1 MYASKI
7 REISRKSLFI
17 SGVTALASITSFAPA
32 FAPAFAQDDEV
43 SSGVL
48 EEVMVTATRREESLL
63 DVPISIATLSGENLT
78 SLFAGGEDVLA
89 LSGRVPGLYVESSN
103 GRTAPRFYI
112 RGLGNI
118 DFDLSASQPVSVVM
132 DDVVMENTV
141 LKSFPIFDIDQIEV
155 IRGPQG
161 TLFGRNT
168 TAGIVKFNS
177 RRPQHET
184 SGYFSGSYGT
194 YGSANFDAAAG
205 GSVVHDVLAMRASVL
220 YQTRN
225 DWIDNGF
232 TGEKDA
238 MGGFQETAGRLQFMW
253 TAGENFTALLSVQ
266 ARKLKGTA
274 SIFRANVFNTGSN
287 KLNQNYDRDV
297 VYYDG
302 GDNNPQGYNAHGET
316 LNLEWDLDPFTI
328 TSITSFQHG
337 DGFSRGDIDAGVVDF
352 SGNAPIPTGI
362 SFDPAALHFPTGT
375 TALTFPG
382 TIHVDSVTQD
392 GADIDQFT
400 QELRFA
406 SNSDGPFSWQAG
418 VYYFDSTLTVETVS
432 FASFGFDGSQQNT
445 IVEQTNQAWAV
456 FGQGSWAAS
465 DRLTFTAGLRFT
477 DDKRDF
483 KVSQFGQLWLDIGIP
498 TFDGLPID
506 ESASETSWDLSA
518 NFALSDT
525 SSIYGRVATG
535 FRAQSIQG
543 RDVAFLQ
550 FPSVADPETILSFE
564 AGYKADLL
572 DGRMRLNLGVFHYT
586 VDDMQLSIIGGASNI
601 NQVINAKEGEATG
614 FEVDLQWLITDRLMA
629 TFGAAYNDTEI
640 KSPGLSVVPCGSAE
654 CQAWQERDANGQVSI
669 DGNPFPR
676 TPETNYNV
684 TLRYGMPF
692 GGAGELFIFT
702 DWVYYGD
709 IQMALYYTPEFQTD
723 NQFEGG
729 VKVGYRNLENNWEVG
744 IFGRNITD
752 EDNVKG
758 FVDFSNNTGFVN
770 EPAIWGI
777 EATYNF
783 GQY

>member
-1 MYASKI
+1 MFAYKA
-7 REISRKSLFI
+7 REISRKSLYLSVI
-17 SGVTALASITSFAPA
+17 AAIASVSSIAPA
-32 FAPAFAQDDEV
+32 FSQNDQG

-48 EEVMVTATRREESLL
+48 EEVMVTATRREESTL

-89 LSGRVPGLYVESSN
+89 LSGRVPGLFIESSN
-103 GRTAPRFYI
+103 GRAAPRFYI

-141 LKSFPIFDIDQIEV
+141 LKSFPIFDMEQVEV

-177 RRPQHET
+177 RRPEHET

-194 YGSANFDAAAG
+194 YASANFDAAAG
-205 GSVVHDVLAMRASVL
+205 GSLVHDTLAMRASVL
-220 YQTRN
+220 YQNRD

-232 TGEKDA
+232 TGQKDA
-238 MGGFQETAGRLQFMW
+238 MGGFQETAGRLQFLW
-253 TAGENFTALLSVQ
+253 TVGDNFTALLSAQ

-274 SIFRANVFNTGSN
+274 SIFRANVFDTGSN
-287 KLNQNYDRDV
+287 KLNQNYDRDK

-302 GDNNPQGYNAHGET
+302 GDNNPQGYDSHGET
-316 LNLEWDLDPFTI
+316 LTLEWALDPVII

-337 DGFSRGDIDAGVVDF
+337 DGFSRGDIDGGVVDF
-352 SGNAPIPTGI
+352 SGTATVPPGI
-362 SFDPAALHFPTGT
+362 TFDPAALNFPTGLT
-375 TALTFPG
+375 TLTFPG
-382 TIHVDSVTQD
+382 TIHVDSVTED

-418 VYYFDSTLTVETVS
+418 VYYFDSTLSVETES

-445 IVEQTNQAWAV
+445 IVKQTNQAWAI
-456 FGQGSWAAS
+456 FGQGSYAAT
-465 DRLTFTAGLRFT
+465 DRLTITAGVRYT

-483 KVSQFGQLWLDIGIP
+483 IVKQFGQLWLDIGIP
-498 TFDGLPID
+498 TFGGLPID

-518 NFALSDT
+518 NYSLSDT
-525 SSIYGRVATG
+525 STIYGRVATG

-543 RDVAFLQ
+543 RDVAFLE

-572 DGRMRLNLGVFHYT
+572 DGRMRFNLGLFHYT

-601 NQVINAKEGEATG
+601 NQVINAKKGEATG
-614 FEVDLQWLITDRLMA
+614 FEVDIQWLISDNWMA
-629 TFGAAYNDTEI
+629 TLGAAYNNTEI
-640 KSPGLSVVPCGSAE
+640 KSPGLSVVPCGSTE
-654 CQAWQERDANGQVSI
+654 CEAYQWRDANGQVSI

-676 TPETNYNV
+676 TPETNYSA
-684 TLRYGMPF
+684 TLRYGMPI
-692 GGAGELFIFT
+692 GDHGEFFVYT
-702 DWVYYGD
+702 DWVYYGE

-729 VKVGYRNLENNWEVG
+729 LKIGYRNLEKNWEVG
-744 IFGRNITD
+744 LFGRNITD

-770 EPAIWGI
+770 EPRIWGI
-777 EATYNF
+777 EASYYF
-783 GQY
+783 GDD